1 MPLTK
6 HEPPVR
12 NQIKPADVKHWC
24 KHWNVEP
31 DQVQAAI
38 SKVGNSVAAVEKE
51 LGQAGPKKRRKTSP
65 MQSQPIHLDVATPM
79 APAPTK
85 SSKTVGTTGR
95 AFPKGQ
101 AELIRHRSLKKQRRQ
116 LSNGEER

>member
-12 NQIKPADVKHWC
+12 NQIKSADVKHWC
-24 KHWNVEP
+24 KHWDVEP
-31 DQVQAAI
+31 DHVQAAI

-51 LGQAGPKKRRKTSP
+51 LGQVGPKKRRKTSP
-65 MQSQPIHLDVATPM
+65 MESQPVHLDGATAM

-85 SSKTVGTTGR
+85 SSKSVR
-95 AFPKGQ
+95 AMGLAISKGQ
-101 AELIRHRSLKKQRRQ
+101 AELIRRRSLKKQRGQ
-116 LSNGEER
+116 ISGGETR